1 MNNYGRLALILAAI
15 SLSLTFFFPLW
26 TIVLEAPQYPEGI
39 EMYIWINKI
48 TGSSEHTL
56 QNVNILNHYIGMKPI
71 HPDSIPELQYFPWIA
86 AVMIALALIFAAI
99 GNIWLARIWGS
110 IMFVLAFLG
119 LLDFYLWEYDYGH
132 NLDPNA
138 PISIPGMTYQPP
150 FIGTKYLLN
159 FVATSMPNVGG
170 FALGAAWVFG
180 VITWHHFFK
189 RSIRIGAALAG
200 AAAAAAAMLASCSA
214 GPQPIIY
221 GQDLCAHCEMSIT
234 DQRFGS
240 ELVTDK
246 GKTFMFD
253 SIECMVDYANDKESN
268 GTFYVTCFDQPN
280 ELKDAASC
288 SFVISKEIPSPMG
301 AFLSAYN
308 NPQKA
313 NAVMAKAGGQLFTW
327 EELKAQRL

>member
-26 TIVLEAPQYPEGI
+26 TIILEAPQYPEGI

-48 TGSSEHTL
+48 TGSSEYTL

-71 HPDSIPELQYFPWIA
+71 HPDSIPELKYFPWIA
-86 AVMIALALIFAAI
+86 GGMIALAIIFAAI

-119 LLDFYLWEYDYGH
+119 LYDFYLWEYDYGH

-159 FVATSMPNVGG
+159 FVATSLPNVGG

-189 RSIRIGAALAG
+189 RTVRIGAAMAG
-200 AAAAAAAMLASCSA
+200 AAAAAAAMLASCST
-214 GPQPIIY
+214 GPQQIAY
-221 GQDLCAHCEMSIT
+221 GEDLCAYCEMTIT
-234 DQRFGS
+234 DSRFGS
-240 ELVTDK
+240 EHVTDK
-246 GKTFMFD
+246 GRIYKFD
-253 SIECMVDYANDKESN
+253 SIECMADYANEQN
-268 GTFYVTCFDQPN
+268 ATGAFYVTCFDKPN
-280 ELKDAASC
+280 ELQNADNC
-288 SFVISKEIPSPMG
+288 SFVISKQIPSPMG
-301 AFLSAYN
+301 GFISAYDTE
-308 NPQKA
+308 PKA
-313 NAVMAKAGGQLFTW
+313 ISVVEQAGG
-327 EELKAQRL
+327 ELLNWKALRERRL

>member
-1 MNNYGRLALILAAI
+1 
-15 SLSLTFFFPLW
+15 
-26 TIVLEAPQYPEGI
+26 
-39 EMYIWINKI
+39 MYIWMNKI

-71 HPDSIPELQYFPWIA
+71 HPDSIPELKYFPWIA
-86 AVMIALALIFAAI
+86 VIMIAMALIFAAI

-119 LLDFYLWEYDYGH
+119 LYDFYLWEYDYGH

-150 FIGTKYLLN
+150 FLGTKYLLN
-159 FVATSMPNVGG
+159 FVATSLPNVGG

-189 RSIRIGAALAG
+189 RSIRIGAAMAG

-214 GPQPIIY
+214 GPQPITY
-221 GQDLCAHCEMSIT
+221 SKDQCAYCEMSIS

-246 GKTFMFD
+246 GKVYKFD
-253 SIECMVDYANDKESN
+253 SIECMADYANEEEPTGN
-268 GTFYVTCFDQPN
+268 YYVTCFDQPG
-280 ELKDAASC
+280 ELQEAQSC
-288 SFVISKEIPSPMG
+288 FYVISREIPSPMG
-301 AFLSAYN
+301 GFLSAYN
-308 NPQKA
+308 SRAKA
-313 NAVMAKAGGQLFTW
+313 ETTLEKAGGEQLTW
-327 EELKAQRL
+327 DELRERRRS